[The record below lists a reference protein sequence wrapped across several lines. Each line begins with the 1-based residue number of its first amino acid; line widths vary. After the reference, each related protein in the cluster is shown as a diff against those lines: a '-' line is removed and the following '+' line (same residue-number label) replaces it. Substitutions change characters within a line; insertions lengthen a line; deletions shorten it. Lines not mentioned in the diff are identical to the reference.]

1 MSIYIVCNNS
11 KRKSVT
17 FMRNGGKDDQVMA
30 FANQQSDI
38 EGYHEYWFTIGTYKS
53 LKNAK
58 KAAVRA
64 MGKHGYTFDP
74 VELEKLNFAD

>member
-1 MSIYIVCNNS
+1 MSICIVCNNS

-17 FMRNGGKDDQVMA
+17 FWRNGGKDDQVMA

-38 EGYHEYWFTIGTYKS
+38 EGYHEHWFTIGTYKS

-64 MGKHGYTFDP
+64 MRDHGYTFDQ
-74 VELEKLNFAD
+74 VELETLNFAD